1 MPPPA
6 PISCSAPGCEY
17 ATPENLPTYD
27 LLTTHLQLHTN
38 AAHPPPGAQPG
49 AGPPPGGQTAKVY
62 KRSRPEATQEMS
74 ERDFRF
80 FQSEWSLYK
89 RATGIQGQTLV
100 DELWSCMCSDLKK
113 LAFK

>member
-1 MPPPA
+1 MVESIAKVSPA
-6 PISCSAPGCEY
+6 
-17 ATPENLPTYD
+17 N
-27 LLTTHLQLHTN
+27 LQLHNN
-38 AAHPPPGAQPG
+38 AAQPPLGAQPG
-49 AGPPPGGQTAKVY
+49 AGPPPGGQTAKVD
-62 KRSRPEATQEMS
+62 KRSRPEATQEIS
-74 ERDFRF
+74 EHDFQF